1 MNTADLITSF
11 FNNEMSP
18 DQERQFLLSVAS
30 SDSLRLGL
38 KSHVMLD
45 KILQEQSNQSRVSSQ
60 VRMNIMK
67 QAAVVAAAGSA
78 LAAEKARAADNG
90 GVSSPARQNAS
101 SAGSS
106 LSGSRGLF
114 RWSSAAL
121 ALLLGVGGFFA
132 GMYTGAENGGAGNGG
147 SPVVQASEKGVSIVP
162 EMSGVNAQ
170 IPASSSSAPAT
181 AEELDR
187 QTASADRL
195 QEGENGQTVRTNA
208 PASRADRQARVLP
221 AGEKPGAATPAS
233 SLTQPASQKSGT
245 AAASTTGQEGTQT
258 GTSTIQSDQLQII
271 NADREPQKKK

>member
-90 GVSSPARQNAS
+90 GSSPALQNAS

-121 ALLLGVGGFFA
+121 ALLLGVGSFFA

-147 SPVVQASEKGVSIVP
+147 SPVVQASEKGVSTVP
-162 EMSGVNAQ
+162 EMSGMNAQ
-170 IPASSSSAPAT
+170 VPASSPSAPAA
-181 AEELDR
+181 AEETDR
-187 QTASADRL
+187 
-195 QEGENGQTVRTNA
+195 QTVRTNA
-208 PASRADRQARVLP
+208 PASRTDRQARVLP
-221 AGEKPGAATPAS
+221 AAEKQGAATPAAS
-233 SLTQPASQKSGT
+233 SSQQPSQKSG
-245 AAASTTGQEGTQT
+245 AASASTTTGQEGTQT

>member
-147 SPVVQASEKGVSIVP
+147 SPVVQASEKGVSVVP

-170 IPASSSSAPAT
+170 IPASSSSVPAT

-208 PASRADRQARVLP
+208 PASRTDRQARVLP

-233 SLTQPASQKSGT
+233 SLTQPSSQKSGT